1 MNNIMEKLLNKS
13 KWMGLLLAG
22 SLGGLVSLGA
32 FAVITKVSE
41 NKTIEAKQQNSAQ
54 MARYA
59 GLNATP
65 AFDFAG
71 VAEVS
76 TPAVVH
82 IKTTIGSASA
92 ERKESKPMDPFDFFG
107 NPGFRFE
114 SPMPRAASGSGVILS
129 DDGYIVTNNHVVEGA
144 TKVEV
149 VLNDKRTY
157 VAEIIGTDKNTD
169 LALLRIGESGL
180 PFMKL
185 GSSEG
190 VKVGQ
195 WVVAV
200 GNPFN
205 LESTVTV
212 GIVSAMGRN
221 IDLIRSK
228 GNKYAIENF
237 IQTDAAIN
245 PGNSGGAL
253 VNTAGELIGINTAI
267 ASETGSYTGYA
278 FAIPVDLV
286 KKVVNDIMKYGKV
299 QRGLLGVSI
308 QDINQQLADDKGF
321 PDLKGVYV
329 AEIVDDGAAQKAGVK
344 KGDVILKINDV
355 EVNSSSRLQEEIGK
369 SRPGDKVKV
378 TLRRKS
384 STLDLFPVLLNE
396 SGKTSMEAEAKE
408 TTAGTMG
415 IEFENATREERQAL
429 GLKNAVKV
437 KSIGKGV
444 FKDAGIP
451 PGFYVTHINNE
462 PVYSVQGAV
471 ATLKSLRGAITIEG
485 KTSDGKEKIIAV
497 KIPASADEEE

>member
-1 MNNIMEKLLNKS
+1 MMEKQMNRS

-32 FAVITKVSE
+32 VAVITRISADD
-41 NKTIEAKQQNSAQ
+41 TIELKQQNSAQ
-54 MARYA
+54 LARYA
-59 GLNATP
+59 GMNPVP

-71 VAEVS
+71 VAEIA

-82 IKTTIGSASA
+82 IKTTIGSVSNEKSQSA
-92 ERKESKPMDPFDFFG
+92 PADPFDFFQ
-107 NPGFRFE
+107 NPGFRFDN
-114 SPMPRAASGSGVILS
+114 PGPRAASGSGVILS

-157 VAEIIGTDKNTD
+157 LAEIIGTDKNTD

-185 GSSEG
+185 GSSGG

-205 LESTVTV
+205 LESTVTM

-286 KKVVNDIMKYGKV
+286 KKVVNDLMKYGKV

-308 QDINQQLADDKGF
+308 QDVNQQLADEKGF
-321 PDLKGVYV
+321 PDLKGVFV
-329 AEIVDDGAAQKAGVK
+329 ADVIDDGAAKKAGVK
-344 KGDVILKINDV
+344 KGDVILKINDA

-369 SRPGDKVKV
+369 SRPGDKVKI

-384 STLDLFPVLLNE
+384 STMDVNAVLLSE
-396 SGKTSMEAEAKE
+396 SGKTAIESAAPQN
-408 TTAGTMG
+408 TAALLGV
-415 IEFENATREERQAL
+415 EFENATREERQTL

-437 KSIGKGV
+437 KTVGKGV
-444 FKDAGIP
+444 LKDAGITE
-451 PGFYVTHINNE
+451 GFFITNINNE
-462 PVYSVQGAV
+462 PVYSVQGTV

-485 KTSDGKEKIIAV
+485 KTSDGKDKIIAV
-497 KIPASADEEE
+497 KIPASSDAEE

>member
-1 MNNIMEKLLNKS
+1 MEKTFIKS

-22 SLGGLVSLGA
+22 SLGGLISLSA
-32 FAVITKVSE
+32 FAVITKVTGNRS
-41 NKTIEAKQQNSAQ
+41 IEQKQQNSAQ
-54 MARYA
+54 LARYA
-59 GLNATP
+59 ALSATP

-82 IKTTIGSASA
+82 IKTSIGNAGA
-92 ERKESKPMDPFDFFG
+92 ERRESRPSDPFDFFG
-107 NPGFRFE
+107 GPGFRFE
-114 SPMPRAASGSGVILS
+114 NPMPRAGSGSGVILS

-157 VAEIIGTDKNTD
+157 VAEIIGTDNNTD
-169 LALLRIGESGL
+169 LALLRIGETGL

-185 GSSEG
+185 GSSAG

-205 LESTVTV
+205 LESTVTL
-212 GIVSAMGRN
+212 GIISAMGRN

-267 ASETGSYTGYA
+267 ASETGSYAGYA

-308 QDINQQLADDKGF
+308 QDINQEFADGKGF

-329 AEIVDDGAAQKAGVK
+329 AEIVDDGAAQKAGIK

-355 EVNSSSRLQEEIGK
+355 DVNSSSRLQEEIGK

-378 TLRRKS
+378 TVRRKS
-384 STLDLFPVLLNE
+384 ANLDLYATLLSE
-396 SGKTSMEAEAKE
+396 SGKTSFESATRENNA
-408 TTAGTMG
+408 TLMG
-415 IEFENATREERQAL
+415 VEFENATREERQAL

-437 KSIGKGV
+437 KAVGKGI

-451 PGFYVTHINNE
+451 QGFFITHINNE

-471 ATLKSLRGAITIEG
+471 STLKSLRGAITIEG
-485 KTSDGKEKIIAV
+485 KTSDGKDKIIAV
-497 KIPASADEEE
+497 KIPASSDAEE

>member
-1 MNNIMEKLLNKS
+1 MENVMEKLLNKS

-32 FAVITKVSE
+32 FAVITRISGD
-41 NKTIEAKQQNSAQ
+41 NTIELKQQNSAQ
-54 MARYA
+54 LARYA
-59 GLNATP
+59 GLNVQP

-82 IKTTIGSASA
+82 IKTSVGSVAS
-92 ERKESKPMDPFDFFG
+92 ERRESNPMDPFDFFG

-114 SPMPRAASGSGVILS
+114 NPGPRAGSGSGVILS

-185 GSSEG
+185 GNSSG

-205 LESTVTV
+205 LESTVTL

-278 FAIPVDLV
+278 FSIPVDLV
-286 KKVVNDIMKYGKV
+286 KKVVNDLMKYGKV

-308 QDINQQLADDKGF
+308 QDINQKLADDKGF
-321 PDLKGVYV
+321 PDLKGVFV
-329 AEIVDDGAAQKAGVK
+329 AEVVDEGAAQKAGVK

-384 STLDLFPVLLNE
+384 ANLDLFAVLLSE
-396 SGKTSMEAEAKE
+396 SGKTSIESAVPESA
-408 TTAGTMG
+408 ASVMG
-415 IEFENATREERQAL
+415 LEFENSTREERQSL

-437 KSIGKGV
+437 KTVGKGV

-451 PGFYVTHINNE
+451 PGFLITHINNE

-485 KTSDGKEKIIAV
+485 KTADGKEKIIAI
-497 KIPASADEEE
+497 KIQTSSDAEE

>member
-1 MNNIMEKLLNKS
+1 MEKLLNRS

-32 FAVITKVSE
+32 MAVITRISVDA
-41 NKTIEAKQQNSAQ
+41 TIEQKQQNSAQ
-54 MARYA
+54 LARYA
-59 GLNATP
+59 GLNAIP

-71 VAEVS
+71 VAEVA

-82 IKTTIGSASA
+82 IKTSIGAATA
-92 ERKESKPMDPFDFFG
+92 ENNQSRPMDPFDFFG
-107 NPGFRFE
+107 NPGLRFE
-114 SPMPRAASGSGVILS
+114 NPMPRAASGSGVILS

-185 GSSEG
+185 GSSDG
-190 VKVGQ
+190 VKVGH

-205 LESTVTV
+205 LESTVTL

-267 ASETGSYTGYA
+267 ASETGSYAGYA

-286 KKVVNDIMKYGKV
+286 KKVVNDLMKYGKV

-308 QDINQQLADDKGF
+308 QDINQQLADEKGF
-321 PDLKGVYV
+321 PDLKGVFV
-329 AEIVDDGAAQKAGVK
+329 AEVVEDGAARKAGIK

-384 STLDLFPVLLNE
+384 ATQDISVVLLSEN
-396 SGKTSMEAEAKE
+396 GKTTLESAAPDA
-408 TTAGTMG
+408 TAGIMG
-415 IEFENATREERQAL
+415 VQFENATREERQAL

-437 KSIGKGV
+437 KSVGKGI

-451 PGFYVTHINNE
+451 EGFFITHINNE

-471 ATLKSLRGAITIEG
+471 ATLKTLRGAITIEG
-485 KTSDGKEKIIAV
+485 KTADGKDKIIAV
-497 KIPASADEEE
+497 KIPASSDAEE

>member
-1 MNNIMEKLLNKS
+1 MMEKFMNKS

-22 SLGGLVSLGA
+22 SLGGLVSLSA
-32 FAVITKVSE
+32 VAVITRISAD
-41 NKTIEAKQQNSAQ
+41 NTIESKQQNSNQ
-54 MARYA
+54 LARYA
-59 GLNATP
+59 GLNPNP

-71 VAEVS
+71 VAEVA

-82 IKTTIGSASA
+82 IKTSIGSANSG
-92 ERKESKPMDPFDFFG
+92 KSESNPMDPFDFFG

-114 SPMPRAASGSGVILS
+114 NPGPRAGSGSGVILS

-157 VAEIIGTDKNTD
+157 VAEVLGTDKNTD

-185 GSSEG
+185 GNSSG
-190 VKVGQ
+190 VKVGN

-212 GIVSAMGRN
+212 GIVSALGRN

-308 QDINQQLADDKGF
+308 QDINQKIADDKGF
-321 PDLKGVYV
+321 PDLKGVFV
-329 AEIVDDGAAQKAGVK
+329 AEVIEDGAAQKAGVK

-369 SRPGDKVKV
+369 SRPGDKIKI
-378 TLRRKS
+378 TIRRKS
-384 STLDLFPVLLNE
+384 STQDLFAVLLSE
-396 SGKTSMEAEAKE
+396 SGKTTIESASPE
-408 TTAGTMG
+408 TTAGIMG
-415 IEFENATREERQAL
+415 MEFENATREERQAM

-437 KSIGKGV
+437 KSVSKGA

-451 PGFYVTHINNE
+451 EGFFITHINNE

-471 ATLKSLRGAITIEG
+471 ATLKTLRGAITIEG
-485 KTSDGKEKIIAV
+485 KTADGKEKIIAV
-497 KIPASADEEE
+497 KIPASSDAEE

>member
-1 MNNIMEKLLNKS
+1 MEKRMNKQ
-13 KWMGLLLAG
+13 KLAVLALAG
-22 SLGGLVSLGA
+22 VLGGIVSLGGFTIINRYTA
-32 FAVITKVSE
+32 E
-41 NKTIEAKQQNSAQ
+41 NSIEQKQLKSAQ

-59 GLNATP
+59 GLNTAP

-82 IKTTIGSASA
+82 IKTSIGAASASPDQ
-92 ERKESKPMDPFDFFG
+92 RKPADPFDFFG

-114 SPMPRAASGSGVILS
+114 NPMPRAGSGSGVILS
-129 DDGYIVTNNHVVEGA
+129 DDGFIVTNNHVVEGA

-157 VAEIIGTDKNTD
+157 VAEVVGTDKNTD
-169 LALLRIGESGL
+169 IALLRIGETGL

-185 GSSEG
+185 GNSDN
-190 VKVGQ
+190 VKVGH

-205 LESTVTV
+205 LESTVTL
-212 GIVSAMGRN
+212 GIISAMGRN

-267 ASETGSYTGYA
+267 ASETGSYAGYA
-278 FAIPVDLV
+278 FAVPVNLV
-286 KKVVNDIMKYGKV
+286 KKVVNDLMKFGKV

-308 QDINQQLADDKGF
+308 QDINQQLADEKGLS
-321 PDLKGVYV
+321 DLKGVYV
-329 AEIVDDGAAQKAGVK
+329 AEVIENGSADKAGVK
-344 KGDVILKINDV
+344 KGDVILSINGA

-369 SRPGDKVKV
+369 SRPGDKLKIN
-378 TLRRKS
+378 LRRKGS
-384 STLDLFPVLLNE
+384 AMELEAVLLSEN
-396 SGKTSMEAEAKE
+396 GKATVEAATAKTTEKILGMAMENTS
-408 TTAGTMG
+408 
-415 IEFENATREERQAL
+415 REERQQL
-429 GLKNAVKV
+429 GLKNGVKV
-437 KSIGKGV
+437 KSLENGT

-451 PGFYVTHINNE
+451 NDFIITHINNE
-462 PVYSVQGAV
+462 PVYSVQGAT
-471 ATLKSLRGAITIEG
+471 ASLKALRGAITIEG
-485 KTSDGKEKIIAV
+485 KTADGKEKVFAV
-497 KIPASADEEE
+497 KMPVDKGED